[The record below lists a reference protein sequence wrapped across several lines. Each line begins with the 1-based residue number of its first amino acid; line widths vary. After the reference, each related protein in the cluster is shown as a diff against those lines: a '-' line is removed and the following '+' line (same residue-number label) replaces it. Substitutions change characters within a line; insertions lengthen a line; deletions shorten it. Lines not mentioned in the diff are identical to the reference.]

1 MTGVRSS
8 TVDSVLTRSA
18 RRTPERTAL
27 RYAGRAW
34 TYRELDEAVTTAAAA
49 LTGDHALNPGDR
61 DAIVAEG
68 ERLLGFAAPAIAV
81 RDVRFVPV
89 RSG

>member
-1 MTGVRSS
+1 LLARHLAGNFGKNLIGV
-8 TVDSVLTRSA
+8 DLA
-18 RRTPERTAL
+18 
-27 RYAGRAW
+27 
-34 TYRELDEAVTTAAAA
+34 ELAAAA
-49 LTGDHALNPGDR
+49 ADLLGQTPLTRVELGARLGLADR